1 MSAVVQSAVVRPG
14 QDHQLECLRQ
24 RLDELE
30 RRPAPP
36 EHERSILEVARA
48 SLTEAI
54 RELAHRIHANDYWH
68 GAPARCAAVA

>member
-1 MSAVVQSAVVRPG
+1 MSAVVQPAVRPG

-30 RRPAPP
+30 RRPEPP

-54 RELAHRIHANDYWH
+54 RELAHRMHANDYWRH
-68 GAPARCAAVA
+68 APARCAAVA